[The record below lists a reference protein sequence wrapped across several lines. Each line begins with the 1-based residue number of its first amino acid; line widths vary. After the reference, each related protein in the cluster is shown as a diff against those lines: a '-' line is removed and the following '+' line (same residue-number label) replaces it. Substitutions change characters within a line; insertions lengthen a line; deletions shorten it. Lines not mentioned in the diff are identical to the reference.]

1 MISLSSLEKCPGILG
16 RRRRRKALP
25 GELIHG
31 LEPMEAPGASQGHG
45 AVPVPRAGYIS
56 LFPAPWLWNSQNSI
70 GKAVLGNTRLGH
82 FCDGTSPAEVENA
95 PAHGRAL
102 GSLHPRPFL
111 FPGAEGSPSPPCF
124 ACPAPLQHN
133 NSRQSPAALAPLPP
147 QDNPQL
153 SRHPRDAVPAGFPL
167 VPPVSR

>member
-16 RRRRRKALP
+16 RRRRRRKALP

-31 LEPMEAPGASQGHG
+31 LKPMEAPGASRGHG

-56 LFPAPWLWNSQNSI
+56 LFPAPRLWNSQNSI

-82 FCDGTSPAEVENA
+82 FCDGTSPVEVENA
-95 PAHGRAL
+95 AAHGRAL

-111 FPGAEGSPSPPCF
+111 FPGAEGSPSP
-124 ACPAPLQHN
+124 
-133 NSRQSPAALAPLPP
+133 RVSPAQLLCSTTPP
-147 QDNPQL
+147 GRARPRWPR
-153 SRHPRDAVPAGFPL
+153 SRRRTTRNYPGILGMP
-167 VPPVSR
+167 SRPGSL